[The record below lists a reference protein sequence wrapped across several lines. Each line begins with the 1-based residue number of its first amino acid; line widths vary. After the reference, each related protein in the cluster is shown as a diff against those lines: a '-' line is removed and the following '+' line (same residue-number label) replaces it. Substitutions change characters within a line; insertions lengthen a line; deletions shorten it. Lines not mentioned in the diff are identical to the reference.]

1 MLTVEQYISK
11 MKKKDKLDEFNFK
24 NHAENM
30 TTVIKYVMDYFN
42 AYLDPEAVDY
52 EKVKVEQSV
61 SKIEQEIGNIFPKS
75 KDFIVDYYR
84 RTKSR
89 IDKIYRSWF
98 NELKYVDL
106 FYCKEDLIDAVDKFC
121 ESSKMRGTGIEQYK
135 DRLIILTE
143 EINEQEIEKPSIAG
157 FKYLDHTLIAWIK
170 EVYREYAVNLFQFAQ
185 SYIRPYYEE
194 YVELIYNRERE
205 QFYYINRYNH
215 RYNNNPFD
223 IDEMYEENRH
233 RPFINGRKGELEML
247 VMYVWIFKDVND
259 TEYWPEYVNLCVS
272 TGRVS
277 IVGPVNILI
286 PVKIKGIEY
295 PNEIQSSFSYFETMT
310 GLIKEQPVGT
320 YILRLH
326 YDKNNDTFWKDT
338 AKWTQIIHNLSDTF
352 AKFGEPFALELLPP
366 LRTPEYNEEEFF
378 TQYRLLEK
386 AMKKYRDMKIVL
398 VNGPHRHS
406 SKPKYL
412 MQTTEDIIKLRGIVK
427 EMKFKMKFAI
437 DFSKLMKNKTYLSQF
452 EDDFNQLAEMRN
464 AIVGIHLSKLSTR
477 STFANYLYK
486 GDKVYLNKHDYPR
499 ISELMGCISALL
511 NDNLSRYFVPDGMS
525 NTNELEELAD
535 DLLRA
540 GFTFSVQ
547 GR

>member
-1 MLTVEQYISK
+1 MLTVEQYIAK

-52 EKVKVEQSV
+52 EKIKVEQSV

-84 RTKSR
+84 QTKSR
-89 IDKIYRSWF
+89 IDRMYRSWF
-98 NELKYVDL
+98 NELKYADL
-106 FYCKEDLIDAVDKFC
+106 FYCNEDLNYAVDEFC
-121 ESSKMRGTGIEQYK
+121 DSSKMRGTGIEQYK
-135 DRLIILTE
+135 DRLIILCE
-143 EINEQEIEKPSIAG
+143 EIKEQEIEKPSIAG
-157 FKYLDHTLIAWIK
+157 FKYLDHSLIAWVK
-170 EVYREYAVNLFQFAQ
+170 EVYREYGVNLFQFAQ
-185 SYIRPYYEE
+185 SYIRHYYEE

-205 QFYYINRYNH
+205 RFYYINRYNH

-233 RPFINGRKGELEML
+233 RPFINGQKGELEML
-247 VMYVWIFKDVND
+247 VMHVWIFENVHD

-272 TGRVS
+272 IGRVS

-286 PVKIKGIEY
+286 PAKIKGMEY
-295 PNEIQSSFSYFETMT
+295 PNEIQSSISYIETMT
-310 GLIKEQPVGT
+310 GSIKEQPEGT

-326 YDKNNDTFWKDT
+326 YDKDNDAFWKDS
-338 AKWTQIIHNLSDTF
+338 AKLNQIIQNLSDTF
-352 AKFGEPFALELLPP
+352 EKYGEPFALELLPP
-366 LRTPEYNEEEFF
+366 LRAPEYNEEEFF

-386 AMKKYRDMKIVL
+386 SMKKYRDMKIVL

-406 SKPKYL
+406 SQPKYL
-412 MQTTEDIIKLRGIVK
+412 MQTTEDIVKLRGIVK

-437 DFSKLMKNKTYLSQF
+437 DISKLMKNKTYLSQF

-511 NDNLSRYFVPDGMS
+511 NDNYSRYFIPDGMS
-525 NTNELEELAD
+525 STHELEELTD
-535 DLLRA
+535 VLLRA

-547 GR
+547 GG

>member
-1 MLTVEQYISK
+1 MLTVEQYIEQ
-11 MKKKDKLDEFNFK
+11 MKKKDKLNEFNFK

-42 AYLDPEAVDY
+42 TYLDPESIDY
-52 EKVKVEQSV
+52 EKMKIEQSV
-61 SKIEQEIGNIFPKS
+61 SKIEQEIGSIFPKS
-75 KDFIVDYYR
+75 KDFIIDYYK
-84 RTKSR
+84 RTKGR

-98 NELKYVDL
+98 KELKYVDL
-106 FYCKEDLIDAVDKFC
+106 FNCQEDFKDAVDKFC
-121 ESSKMRGTGIEQYK
+121 ESSKMRGTGIEQNK

-143 EINEQEIEKPSIAG
+143 EVREQEIEKPSIAG
-157 FKYLDHTLIAWIK
+157 FKYLDHSLIAWVK
-170 EVYREYAVNLFQFAQ
+170 EVYREYGVNLFQFAQ

-247 VMYVWIFKDVND
+247 VMYVWIFEDVHD

-277 IVGPVNILI
+277 IVGPVNIMI
-286 PVKIKGIEY
+286 PVKIKDMEY
-295 PNEIQSSFSYFETMT
+295 PNEILSSISFVETIT
-310 GLIKEQPVGT
+310 GLIKEQPEGK

-326 YDKNNDTFWKDT
+326 YEKDNDAFWKDT
-338 AKWTQIIHNLSDTF
+338 AKLNQIIINLCDTF
-352 AKFGEPFALELLPP
+352 AKYGEPLALELLPP
-366 LRTPEYNEEEFF
+366 LRAPEYNAEEFF

-386 AMKKYRDMKIVL
+386 SMKKYRDMKIVL

-412 MQTTEDIIKLRGIVK
+412 MQTTEDIVRLRGIVK
-427 EMKFKMKFAI
+427 ELKFKMKFAI
-437 DFSKLMKNKTYLSQF
+437 DITKLMKNKNYLSQF
-452 EDDFNQLAEMRN
+452 EDDFNQLSEMRN
-464 AIVGIHLSKLSTR
+464 AIVGIHLSKISTR
-477 STFANYLYK
+477 STFTNYLYK
-486 GDKVYLNKHDYPR
+486 EDKVYLNKHDYPR
-499 ISELMGCISALL
+499 TSDLMGCISALL
-511 NDNLSRYFVPDGMS
+511 NDNLSRYFIPDGMS
-525 NTNELEELAD
+525 SAHELEDLTD
-535 DLLRA
+535 DLLRG
-540 GFTFSVQ
+540 GFTFSAQ
-547 GR
+547 GS